1 MREHLIHYVDL
12 LFAGAP
18 EAADIKQEILQN
30 TLDRYDDLVA
40 QGKNPQAAYSLAI
53 AGIGDVTE
61 LLGNAPAAPSQFPA
75 PEAAHY
81 AHAAPQGKPLWK
93 KVLTAIAIFLYIIAI
108 IPLLVMSEMGMEV
121 IGLCGTISIVAVA
134 TVAIIA
140 GSGSKQ
146 EQPKQEEKQEVL
158 TPRQE
163 MKKAIKKTISTV
175 GLVVYF
181 VVSFAT
187 GAWYITWLIFPII
200 AAIEGIVSACVDL
213 KEEKDHET

>member
-30 TLDRYDDLVA
+30 TLDRYDDLVS

-53 AGIGDVTE
+53 AGIGDVSE
-61 LLGNAPAAPSQFPA
+61 LLGSVPAAPAQIPA
-75 PEAAHY
+75 PDAAHY
-81 AHAAPQGKPLWK
+81 AHAESREKPLWK

-108 IPLLVMSEMGMEV
+108 IPLLVLSEMGMDV

-140 GSGSKQ
+140 GYGSKQ

-181 VVSFAT
+181 VISFAT
-187 GAWYITWLIFPII
+187 GAWYITWLIFPIV
-200 AAIEGIVSACVDL
+200 AAIEGVVSACLDL
-213 KEEKDHET
+213 KEAKDHET